1 MAAMTLAA
9 HLAAGLNLF
18 AVSPLLPLAID
29 DYGISRAQAGMLI
42 SLPML
47 VGALL
52 GIPGGMLA
60 ARIGLKR
67 AYMLSWLSMSL
78 LALSA
83 ITPSFPAMLLLRLFY
98 GVGLALMVSA
108 SGPLVMQW
116 FRRREILIINALNTA
131 ILSLGVAIS
140 VAGAVPLAQWLDWKT
155 ALTLFSGV
163 GVIGAILWPLAPKA
177 PPPAPSES
185 PRQPRKSPTASLHR
199 SGNPPT
205 TSPRQAGNPLTNSP
219 HQPGNP
225 PNQLTPTAENPLTD
239 SPPPAGNTRRGGIS
253 LREVIT
259 VLRGRAV
266 ALLVAADAGIFI
278 QYTALTGWLPTFYHE
293 ARGISPSE
301 AGFLT
306 SILPF
311 VGIFAVIAGGA
322 LPMRF
327 SYRSILLLSGVLAI
341 AGGLGSFLLTPAPA
355 IYLSV
360 VALGI
365 GSWLYVPTL
374 LTVPMR
380 LPGATPERVAVIWG
394 SFMTFSGI
402 GMFIAPIMVGAIRDA
417 AGSYLTGF
425 LICAA
430 ASWALLI
437 SGILLPPI
445 PTPDN
450 PE

>member
-83 ITPSFPAMLLLRLFY
+83 ITPSFPAMLLLRLSY

-155 ALTLFSGV
+155 ALTVFSGV

-177 PPPAPSES
+177 PPSAPSETT
-185 PRQPRKSPTASLHR
+185 RQ
-199 SGNPPT
+199 
-205 TSPRQAGNPLTNSP
+205 
-219 HQPGNP
+219 
-225 PNQLTPTAENPLTD
+225 
-239 SPPPAGNTRRGGIS
+239 RGCGIS
-253 LREVIT
+253 LREVLT

-293 ARGISPSE
+293 ARGLSPSE

-327 SYRSILLLSGVLAI
+327 SYRSILLLSGILAI

-374 LTVPMR
+374 LTVPIR
-380 LPGATPERVAVIWG
+380 LPDATPERVAVIWG

-445 PTPDN
+445 PTTPDT

>member
-83 ITPSFPAMLLLRLFY
+83 ITPSFPAMLLLRLSY

-155 ALTLFSGV
+155 ALTVFSGV

-185 PRQPRKSPTASLHR
+185 P
-199 SGNPPT
+199 
-205 TSPRQAGNPLTNSP
+205 
-219 HQPGNP
+219 
-225 PNQLTPTAENPLTD
+225 
-239 SPPPAGNTRRGGIS
+239 PPAGNTRRGGIS
-253 LREVIT
+253 LREVLT

-293 ARGISPSE
+293 ARGLSSSE
-301 AGFLT
+301 AGLLT

-360 VALGI
+360 IALGI

-374 LTVPMR
+374 LTIPIR

-417 AGSYLTGF
+417 AGSYLIGF

-445 PTPDN
+445 PTTPDT